1 MADNTMIRHLSNKE
15 TVRYG
20 LLMMTS
26 LLAVYVICVWIR
38 CRDAVSDHQAERF
51 FVCAIVLTITQVL
64 SAFYYKQIEKLALF
78 AVIGYSLYEIIL
90 GVVQLAGWSESRHLL
105 FRMTG
110 SFMNPNLYGGFLA
123 ASSVIV
129 LALLL
134 SGQTKGWFK
143 ITLKIVLFAEAILIP
158 ATRCRSAYL
167 AVVIG
172 TLIILIQRY
181 EWIMKIIADNKKTVV
196 SMIVVFILFLLAWK
210 HQSTDGRMFIYRM
223 GLMTIMNNGF
233 KGGGLG
239 HYQDMVSKTQLD
251 FFQDRIPLSYGC
263 FEIPRDI
270 SKECLLSGTPEYA
283 LCDPVQMGVE
293 MGLAGVLLYFGVMS
307 LTICILFIR
316 KSPLLYGLIAV
327 QITSLFSYT
336 MYVPQFQLFVAVC
349 VGLAVSGLPNKAI
362 PIVVLSFLIFLSF
375 LLIRKTVLFKNTYY
389 KEWQSDRIFYQARD
403 YDVYSNLCFEKDG
416 RLDYSIDFLYEYGC
430 SLAETGY
437 YDKSDSVLRIGA
449 DNFGNPAFY
458 MKMGD
463 NSLSQEQY
471 EQAESYY
478 WKAFC
483 TVPNHITPLFG
494 MAELYLKQGDT
505 IKFNN
510 MFQCIDSFNSKNS
523 ESRKQNMLRT
533 LKEKALEQ

>member
-1 MADNTMIRHLSNKE
+1 MADNTMIRHLFNKE

-20 LLMMTS
+20 LLLMIS
-26 LLAVYVICVWIR
+26 LLAVYVICVWMR

-51 FVCAIVLTITQVL
+51 FVCTLVLTITHIL
-64 SAFYYKQIEKLALF
+64 SAFFYKQFEKLVLF

-105 FRMTG
+105 FKMTG

-123 ASSVIV
+123 ASSVII

-134 SGQTKGWFK
+134 SGQKKERFK
-143 ITLKIVLFAEAILIP
+143 IILKIILFAEAILIP
-158 ATRCRSAYL
+158 VTRCRSAYL
-167 AVVIG
+167 AVVICIF
-172 TLIILIQRY
+172 IILMQRY
-181 EWIMKIIADNKKTVV
+181 EWIKKIIADNNKTVV
-196 SMIVVFILFLLAWK
+196 SITSFLVLFLLVWK
-210 HQSTDGRMFIYRM
+210 HQSTDGRLFIYRM

-233 KGGGLG
+233 KAGGLG
-239 HYQDMVSKTQLD
+239 HYQDLVSKNQLD
-251 FFQDRIPLSYGC
+251 FFQNRIPLSDGC
-263 FEIPRDI
+263 FEIPREI
-270 SKECLLSGTPEYA
+270 SKQCLLSGTPEYA

-293 MGLAGVLLYFGVMS
+293 MGLAGVLLYLGVML
-307 LTICILFIR
+307 LTICVLFIR

-336 MYVPQFQLFVAVC
+336 MYIPQFQLFVAVC
-349 VGLAVSGLPNKAI
+349 VGLAVSGPSNKAI
-362 PIVVLSFLIFLSF
+362 PIVVLSFLLFLSF
-375 LLIRKTVLFKNTYY
+375 LLMRKTVLFRNSCY

-403 YDVYSNLCFEKDG
+403 YDIYSALCYEKNG

-430 SLAETGY
+430 SLAETGC

-449 DNFGNPAFY
+449 DIFGNPAFY

-471 EQAESYY
+471 EQAERYY

-494 MAELYLKQGDT
+494 MAELYLNQGDT